1 MSWNFHAQR
10 HGARVGH
17 FAQEIH
23 GRFSVPLF
31 QFAIGSTHAAESLDA
46 AGVALALPRFLLAA
60 HATEKIIPA
69 GAKTTGAPVVA
80 FLVGKHTDAD
90 LAVRVQSG
98 RGQARRHMINNS
110 LK

>member
-10 HGARVGH
+10 HGAQVGH

-31 QFAIGSTHAAESLDA
+31 QFAVGSTHAAESLDA
-46 AGVALALPRFLLAA
+46 AGVALGLPPFFL
-60 HATEKIIPA
+60 HSHPPEKIIPA
-69 GAKTTGAPVVA
+69 GAEATGAPVVA

-90 LAVRVQSG
+90 LAVGINRAG
-98 RGQARRHMINNS
+98 GQAATALINI
-110 LK
+110 L